1 MSLGFFMEYILE
13 RRKNMLQ
20 LPSFYHKSPPGLN
33 KNKKIFIMENQSK
46 PGAEVA
52 TLSVTGGNRRKLF
65 RAVTGFLI
73 DTDPTGSLLD

>member
-1 MSLGFFMEYILE
+1 MSLGFFMENILE

-52 TLSVTGGNRRKLF
+52 TLSVTGANRKKLF
-65 RAVTGFLI
+65 RAVIRFLLDTGPA
-73 DTDPTGSLLD
+73 DSLLD